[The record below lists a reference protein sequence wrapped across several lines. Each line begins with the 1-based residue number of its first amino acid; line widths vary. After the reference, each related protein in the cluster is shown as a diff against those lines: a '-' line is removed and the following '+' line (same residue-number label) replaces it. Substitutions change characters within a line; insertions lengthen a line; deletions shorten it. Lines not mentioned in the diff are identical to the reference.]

1 MSNARELFKGVN
13 VGLAYTTDV
22 VKREE
27 TSTEYLRRMAMPLQ
41 HQQEFQKLFKARAKE
56 CTDGFDKW
64 RLQRTENEFFQQTA
78 RQRLVGIAIE
88 IYQKL
93 SGKIVGKETRGELIK
108 WAEDNKVIVINHVVG
123 LQLYQRLVGDL
134 PADAQLMILT
144 NRHAGVDDIAF
155 SFKLPGA
162 KHPYLI

>member
-13 VGLAYTTDV
+13 VGMGFTTDV
-22 VKREE
+22 VKHEE
-27 TSTEYLRRMAMPLQ
+27 TSTEYSRRIAMSLQ

-64 RLQRTENEFFQQTA
+64 RLQRTENPFFQQTA
-78 RQRLVGIAIE
+78 RQKLVGIAIE

-93 SGKIVGKETRGELIK
+93 SGDEVGKETRSELIK
-108 WAEDNKVIVINHVVG
+108 WAETNEIIVINHVVG
-123 LQLYQRLVGDL
+123 LQLYQRLVNDL
-134 PADAQLMILT
+134 SADAQLMIT
-144 NRHAGVDDIAF
+144 TSHHKGVDDVAF